1 MEGGEGISDEIIPR
15 TKYTGTVYPYIPN
28 SFGSPKHG
36 WPQQGAVSPTSVSV
50 TIIYLLHGNYLCFY
64 VLLFIVH
71 PPPFPH
77 N

>member
-1 MEGGEGISDEIIPR
+1 MEGGEGISDEIIPH

-50 TIIYLLHGNYLCFY
+50 IIIYLLHVNYIYFY
-64 VLLFIVH
+64 VLLFMVTG
-71 PPPFPH
+71 PL
-77 N
+77 